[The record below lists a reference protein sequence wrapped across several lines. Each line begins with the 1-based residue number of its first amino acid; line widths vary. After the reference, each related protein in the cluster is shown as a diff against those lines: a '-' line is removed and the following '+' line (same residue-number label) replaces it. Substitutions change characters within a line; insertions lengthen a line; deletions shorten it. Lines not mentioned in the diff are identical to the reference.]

1 VSLSGSLT
9 EIREKIIR
17 AQRRGGYNHPV
28 LIVAVTKTHPAEL
41 IELAYA
47 NGIRCIGENKVQ
59 EGEEKFSLLPNLPGL
74 KKRMIGHLQ
83 SNKINKAIRL
93 FDSIDSIN
101 SLRLAEKLNIRANNF
116 GRTISVL
123 LEVNTSGEKT
133 KFGFS
138 PKTID
143 DMLAVCELNR
153 IDVQG
158 LMTVG
163 PLTSNKKEIR
173 NSFICLKKARETLNS
188 QLSGYMLT
196 DLSMGMSNDYELAVE
211 EGSTMVRLGAALFGP
226 RREHSKQRQE

>member
-1 VSLSGSLT
+1 MSLSGSLT

-173 NSFICLKKARETLNS
+173 NSFICLKK
-188 QLSGYMLT
+188 
-196 DLSMGMSNDYELAVE
+196 
-211 EGSTMVRLGAALFGP
+211 F
-226 RREHSKQRQE
+226 K

>member
-1 VSLSGSLT
+1 MSLSGSLT

-93 FDSIDSIN
+93 IDSIDSIN
-101 SLRLAEKLNIRANNF
+101 S
-116 GRTISVL
+116 
-123 LEVNTSGEKT
+123 
-133 KFGFS
+133 
-138 PKTID
+138 
-143 DMLAVCELNR
+143 
-153 IDVQG
+153 
-158 LMTVG
+158 
-163 PLTSNKKEIR
+163 
-173 NSFICLKKARETLNS
+173 
-188 QLSGYMLT
+188 
-196 DLSMGMSNDYELAVE
+196 
-211 EGSTMVRLGAALFGP
+211 
-226 RREHSKQRQE
+226 